1 MEEKHIIHPFAPVYD
16 SQSRVLILGTMP
28 SPKSR
33 ENDFYYGNVQN
44 RFWRV
49 LSIVLGSEIPADN
62 EGKIRF
68 LLNHKIAL
76 WDVLCECDICGAADS
91 SIKNAVPADLNVVLR
106 SAPVKGIF
114 ATGKAAYKFYCKYQL
129 PKTGIEAVCLPSTS
143 PANARM
149 GIEELVHEYSAIKKY
164 LQ

>member
-62 EGKIRF
+62 EGKTRF
-68 LLNHKIAL
+68 LLNQTL
-76 WDVLCECDICGAADS
+76 WRKNRLLLHLAAADS

-114 ATGKAAYKFYCKYQL
+114 TTGKAAYKFYCKYQL

-149 GIEELVHEYSAIKKY
+149 GIEELVREYSAIKKY

>member
-1 MEEKHIIHPFAPVYD
+1 M
-16 SQSRVLILGTMP
+16 
-28 SPKSR
+28 
-33 ENDFYYGNVQN
+33 
-44 RFWRV
+44 
-49 LSIVLGSEIPADN
+49 
-62 EGKIRF
+62 
-68 LLNHKIAL
+68 LNHKIAL

-114 ATGKAAYKFYCKYQL
+114 TTGKAAYKFYCKYQL

-149 GIEELVHEYSAIKKY
+149 GIEELVREYSAIKKY